1 MSPQRALARGCAAG
15 ACAERLSRAGAHA
28 LERGVSADQALSAFD
43 IVLLAA
49 AGLFGGAANAL
60 AGGGTFFTFPAM
72 LEVGLP
78 PVLANASNAVALY
91 PGRFPSV
98 YAGRRELAQM
108 RSRLLRACLVAALG
122 SLAGAWL
129 LLATK
134 ERVFTSLIPWL
145 LLFAT
150 LLFAFGGQLVAATQR
165 FRPNP
170 RARGVGLALGI
181 AFETVVAIYGGYF
194 GAGAAFMV
202 MAGHAMTGIA
212 DVRRN
217 VALKN
222 LVITVMTTVSVA
234 TFIVAGAVAWRETL
248 VMMAGA
254 LPGGYLGA
262 RWAQRLDP
270 VKLRWFIITIGVAL
284 TVYYFWK
291 VCL

>member
-1 MSPQRALARGCAAG
+1 MSPQVLPARACAG
-15 ACAERLSRAGAHA
+15 AAFAGTSQH
-28 LERGVSADQALSAFD
+28 LEQGATADHALSAFD

-49 AGLFGGAANAL
+49 AGLLGGAANAL

-72 LEVGLP
+72 VEVGLP

-108 RSRLLRACLVAALG
+108 RSRLLRACIVATLG

-150 LLFAFGGQLVAATQR
+150 SLFAFGGRLVAATQR
-165 FRPNP
+165 FKAKRG
-170 RARGVGLALGI
+170 ARGMGLALGI
-181 AFETVVAIYGGYF
+181 AFEALVAVYGGYF

-202 MAGHAMTGIA
+202 MAGHAMTGIE

-234 TFIVAGAVAWRETL
+234 VFIVAGAVAWRETL

-270 VKLRWFIITIGVAL
+270 VKLRWFIIAIGVAL
-284 TVYYFWK
+284 TAYYFVK
-291 VCL
+291 VYL